1 VISPHVVAARVLAAH
16 VLTAAG
22 PGAAGR
28 PGPMGPYTGDPI
40 FNHGVDLVVWA
51 FVVAK
56 LLVTFALVMLSV
68 LFMVMFE
75 RKVVARLGNRWGPNR
90 AGPWGWL
97 QSLADGVKLFFKE
110 ALVPAQAD
118 RVIYRIAPVISLV
131 PVFVAFSIVPLGGYV
146 HIGSYFTRLQLA
158 DPPWGILVMLMA
170 SSVSVYGVMLAGWS
184 SGSKYPLIGSVRAS
198 AQMISYEAALG
209 LTVATV
215 VVLTGSLHT
224 SAIVAAQHGGFL
236 YHWNILRGFGA
247 PAAVFFIAIT
257 AEMTRPPFDL
267 VEAEE
272 ELAGGFNMEYSS
284 IGFALFYLAEYAA
297 LVTNSAIFT
306 TLFLGGPDGPRIA
319 GHSVGPFWFTIK
331 VLALLYVY
339 VWMRAT
345 LPRLRYDQLMDLG
358 WKKLIPGSLAL
369 LLIVAGARVNW
380 RWGLAAL
387 SGSLFAFILLT
398 RAIEVG
404 QSRQQGATMASE
416 LESP

>member
-1 VISPHVVAARVLAAH
+1 VSALVASSTGV
-16 VLTAAG
+16 
-22 PGAAGR
+22 
-28 PGPMGPYTGDPI
+28 PYSGDPV
-40 FNHGVDLVVWA
+40 FDKGLDLVVWA
-51 FVVAK
+51 IVVGKVVIA
-56 LLVTFALVMLSV
+56 FALVMLSV

-90 AGPWGWL
+90 AGPMGWL

-110 ALVPAQAD
+110 ALVPARAD
-118 RVIYRIAPVISLV
+118 KVIYRIAPVVALV
-131 PVFVAFSIVPLGGYV
+131 PVFVAFSIVPIGGTVTIDGYT
-146 HIGSYFTRLQLA
+146 TRLQLA

-184 SGSKYPLIGSVRAS
+184 SGSKYPLMGAVRAS

-215 VVLTGSLHT
+215 VLLTGSLHT

-236 YHWNILRGFGA
+236 YHWNIFRAFGA
-247 PAAVFFIAIT
+247 PAAIFFIAVT

-272 ELAGGFNMEYSS
+272 ELAGGFNLEYSS

-297 LVTNSAIFT
+297 LVVNSALFT

-319 GHSVGPFWFTIK
+319 GHSIGPVWFAIK
-331 VLALLYVY
+331 VLVLLYIY
-339 VWMRAT
+339 VWIRAT

-358 WKKLIPGSLAL
+358 WKKLIPGSLAM

-404 QSRQQGATMASE
+404 QSQDVETGTVSE
-416 LESP
+416 LEAP